1 MNAYKL
7 FNSLCTP
14 AQLYLGLS
22 IIAVLSSCI
31 QNIGNPNSFACG
43 LMKAPS
49 PINNAVYIVFEVV
62 YVLVRTYL
70 LNLLCKKGY
79 SKISFITIYCYVCFN
94 WTFNSFFK
102 PYVNIYIN

>member
-1 MNAYKL
+1 MNALKL

-22 IIAVLSSCI
+22 TIAVISSCI

-43 LMKAPS
+43 LMKAQS
-49 PINNAVYIVFEVV
+49 PVNNVVYIIGEVI
-62 YVLVRTYL
+62 YVLIWTYL

-79 SKISFITIYCYVCFN
+79 TKVSWLFVLLPFIAMFVLLGLLILSLN
-94 WTFNSFFK
+94 HM
-102 PYVNIYIN
+102 

>member
-22 IIAVLSSCI
+22 TLAVLSSCY
-31 QNIGNPNSFACG
+31 QNIGNPNTFACG
-43 LMKAPS
+43 LMKAQS
-49 PINNAVYIVFEVV
+49 PINNVVYIGFEIV
-62 YVLVRTYL
+62 YVLIWTYL

-79 SKISFITIYCYVCFN
+79 SKISWLFVLLPFIAMFVLIGLLILTLN
-94 WTFNSFFK
+94 HM
-102 PYVNIYIN
+102 

>member
-22 IIAVLSSCI
+22 TLAVLSSCY
-31 QNIGNPNSFACG
+31 QNIGNPNTFACG
-43 LMKAPS
+43 LMKAQS
-49 PINNAVYIVFEVV
+49 PINNVVYIGFEIV
-62 YVLVRTYL
+62 YVLIWTYL

-79 SKISFITIYCYVCFN
+79 SKISWLFVLLPFIAMFDLIGLLILTLN
-94 WTFNSFFK
+94 HM
-102 PYVNIYIN
+102 

>member
-22 IIAVLSSCI
+22 TIAVISSCI

-43 LMKAPS
+43 LMKAQS
-49 PINNAVYIVFEVV
+49 PVNNVVYIMAE
-62 YVLVRTYL
+62 VLV
-70 LNLLCKKGY
+70 K
-79 SKISFITIYCYVCFN
+79 V
-94 WTFNSFFK
+94 
-102 PYVNIYIN
+102 

>member
-22 IIAVLSSCI
+22 TIAVISSCY

-43 LMKAPS
+43 LMKAQS
-49 PINNAVYIVFEVV
+49 PVNNVVYIIMEVA
-62 YVLVRTYL
+62 YVLIWTYL

-79 SKISFITIYCYVCFN
+79 SKVSWMFVLLPFIAMFVLIGLLILSLN
-94 WTFNSFFK
+94 NM
-102 PYVNIYIN
+102 

>member
-22 IIAVLSSCI
+22 IIAVVSSCI
-31 QNIGNPNSFACG
+31 QNIGNPNVFACG
-43 LMKAPS
+43 LMKAQS
-49 PINNAVYIVFEVV
+49 PVNNVVYITGEVL
-62 YVLVRTYL
+62 YVLIWTYL

-79 SKISFITIYCYVCFN
+79 TKVSWLFVLLPLIAMFVLLGLLILTLN
-94 WTFNSFFK
+94 HM
-102 PYVNIYIN
+102 

>member
-7 FNSLCTP
+7 FNSLCSP

-22 IIAVLSSCI
+22 TIAVISSCI

-43 LMKAPS
+43 LMKAQS
-49 PINNAVYIVFEVV
+49 PVNNVVYIMGEVL
-62 YVLVRTYL
+62 YVLIWTYL

-79 SKISFITIYCYVCFN
+79 TKVSWLFVLLPFIAMFALLGLLIISLN
-94 WTFNSFFK
+94 HM
-102 PYVNIYIN
+102 

>member
-1 MNAYKL
+1 MNVYKL

-22 IIAVLSSCI
+22 TIAVISSCI

-43 LMKAPS
+43 LMKAQS
-49 PINNAVYIVFEVV
+49 PVNNVVYIVGEII
-62 YVLVRTYL
+62 YVLMWTYL

-79 SKISFITIYCYVCFN
+79 TKVSWLFVLLPFIAMFVLLGLLILSLN
-94 WTFNSFFK
+94 HM
-102 PYVNIYIN
+102 

>member
-14 AQLYLGLS
+14 AQLYLGRS
-22 IIAVLSSCI
+22 TIAVISSCI

-43 LMKAPS
+43 LMKAQS
-49 PINNAVYIVFEVV
+49 PVHNVVYIIGEVI
-62 YVLVRTYL
+62 YVLIWTYL

-79 SKISFITIYCYVCFN
+79 TKVSWLFVLLPFIAMFVLLGLLILSLN
-94 WTFNSFFK
+94 HL
-102 PYVNIYIN
+102 

>member
-22 IIAVLSSCI
+22 IIAVVSSCI
-31 QNIGNPNSFACG
+31 QNIGNPNVFACG
-43 LMKAPS
+43 LMKAQS
-49 PINNAVYIVFEVV
+49 PVNNVVYIAGEVL
-62 YVLVRTYL
+62 YVLIWTYL

-79 SKISFITIYCYVCFN
+79 TKVSWLFVLLPLIAMFVLLGLLILTLN
-94 WTFNSFFK
+94 HM
-102 PYVNIYIN
+102 

>member
-49 PINNAVYIVFEVV
+49 PINNAVYIAFEVV
-62 YVLVRTYL
+62 YVLIWTYL

-79 SKISFITIYCYVCFN
+79 TKVSWMVVLFLFIALFGVF
-94 WTFNSFFK
+94 WLFFFLLY
-102 PYVNIYIN
+102 P

>member
-7 FNSLCTP
+7 FNSLCSP

-22 IIAVLSSCI
+22 TLAVLSSCY

-43 LMKAPS
+43 LMKAQS
-49 PINNAVYIVFEVV
+49 PINNTVYIIMEVA
-62 YVLVRTYL
+62 YVLIWTYL

-79 SKISFITIYCYVCFN
+79 SKVSWMFVLLPFIAMFVLIGLLILSLN
-94 WTFNSFFK
+94 HM
-102 PYVNIYIN
+102 

>member
-22 IIAVLSSCI
+22 TIAVISSCI

-43 LMKAPS
+43 LMKAQS
-49 PINNAVYIVFEVV
+49 PVNNVVYIMAEVL
-62 YVLVRTYL
+62 YVLIWTYL

-79 SKISFITIYCYVCFN
+79 TKVSWLFVLLPFIAMFVLIGLLIISL
-94 WTFNSFFK
+94 K
-102 PYVNIYIN
+102 HM

>member
-22 IIAVLSSCI
+22 TIAVISSCI
-31 QNIGNPNSFACG
+31 QNMGSPNSFACG
-43 LMKAPS
+43 LMKAQS
-49 PINNAVYIVFEVV
+49 PVNNVVYIIGEVI
-62 YVLVRTYL
+62 YVLIWTYL

-79 SKISFITIYCYVCFN
+79 TKVSWLFVLLPFIAMFVLLGLLIISLN
-94 WTFNSFFK
+94 HM
-102 PYVNIYIN
+102 